1 MLQTGAVLDDG
12 DFSLEAAFNVALAE
26 ANQGQD
32 NPFEAQ
38 VKRTSPGDLL
48 HAETEMCAL
57 LEVSFMFTNWRRYEI
72 YLYNDS

>member
-1 MLQTGAVLDDG
+1 MDDG
-12 DFSLEAAFNVALAE
+12 DFSLEAAFYVALAE
-26 ANQGQD
+26 ANEGQD

-57 LEVSFMFTNWRRYEI
+57 LEVTFMFTNCIRCE
-72 YLYNDS
+72 LSLHNDT

>member
-1 MLQTGAVLDDG
+1 MDDG
-12 DFSLEAAFNVALAE
+12 DFSLEAAFYVALAE
-26 ANQGQD
+26 ANEGQD

-57 LEVSFMFTNWRRYEI
+57 LEVTFMFTNWLRYE
-72 YLYNDS
+72 